1 MVASDGTTEKRLILE
16 TITLDIFDT
25 ENEIMAGTAP
35 GGREVTVVAGMAE
48 PETQGIIFVTADP
61 VTGAWSADFKSI
73 GFDIT
78 EEMRGPSFA
87 QIHDEDGD
95 ANEAGTPAA
104 P

>member
-1 MVASDGTTEKRLILE
+1 
-16 TITLDIFDT
+16 
-25 ENEIMAGTAP
+25 MAGTAP

-78 EEMRGPSFA
+78 EELRGPSFA